1 MKIKKLNILVFVLF
15 IFLQLIFAEEN
26 KNFNFINIPI
36 SNAISLGGQSSVV
49 DNGSF
54 NTLTNPAM
62 LGTTRTPI
70 LLEYNRLFYYAD
82 TYYDLVGLSAANIT
96 EGLISGIVM
105 GRFSSGNIPVLDTEG
120 YSTGTNI
127 EYAITNINI
136 SFAARLGKYLWL
148 GASGYSLWEKNNI
161 ESRFFGSNAGFMY
174 NRNLKNKFIKHIR
187 VGSVVYGLGLNN
199 NLFHSEDIMV
209 KILNT
214 EFYYGMLS
222 TLRNNSPKHSIGTNI
237 YLLSNKDNSLSIR
250 GGVSGFNSEY
260 TKSYSAGIGIR
271 IKDLCFDYDVSN
283 SQYLNTI
290 HNIKLGMKLG
300 EPSAETY
307 IAAINKKEKI
317 MEEKEKKR
325 VIKIAVL
332 DFEGK
337 NVSKEDASIVSDFF
351 RTEIN
356 KTKKYTVLERSKME
370 TILYEQKIQFSGI
383 RNTQTAVETGKLLN
397 TEQVVIGTVSKI
409 KKMYYITVN
418 FIDVKTGII
427 VKSESVSTRY
437 VQQFYQAVKELVQK
451 IISSEI

>member
-161 ESRFFGSNAGFMY
+161 ESRFFW
-174 NRNLKNKFIKHIR
+174 KQCW
-187 VGSVVYGLGLNN
+187 
-199 NLFHSEDIMV
+199 
-209 KILNT
+209 
-214 EFYYGMLS
+214 
-222 TLRNNSPKHSIGTNI
+222 I
-237 YLLSNKDNSLSIR
+237 Y
-250 GGVSGFNSEY
+250 V
-260 TKSYSAGIGIR
+260 
-271 IKDLCFDYDVSN
+271 
-283 SQYLNTI
+283 
-290 HNIKLGMKLG
+290 
-300 EPSAETY
+300 
-307 IAAINKKEKI
+307 
-317 MEEKEKKR
+317 
-325 VIKIAVL
+325 
-332 DFEGK
+332 
-337 NVSKEDASIVSDFF
+337 
-351 RTEIN
+351 
-356 KTKKYTVLERSKME
+356 
-370 TILYEQKIQFSGI
+370 
-383 RNTQTAVETGKLLN
+383 
-397 TEQVVIGTVSKI
+397 
-409 KKMYYITVN
+409 
-418 FIDVKTGII
+418 
-427 VKSESVSTRY
+427 
-437 VQQFYQAVKELVQK
+437 
-451 IISSEI
+451 